1 MYGTLVSTLGGS
13 LETPPDAA
21 PEAFSTGDFYGN
33 FFQVIVVLAV
43 VIGLIVVLIRFL
55 AARNKR
61 WTGGRSLH
69 VHAGVPLGQNK
80 SMQVVEIGDAVYIV
94 GVGEDITLLDKID
107 DPERAEAL
115 LASLEARPA
124 PAAGTAVAALAG
136 LIRSW
141 RNRGRPEPE
150 QPEWQS
156 NEAFKDLL
164 NQKLKSVSTRKDAM
178 KEWMEE
184 EDR

>member
-1 MYGTLVSTLGGS
+1 MYGTLINTLGSS
-13 LETPPDAA
+13 LDAPPATA
-21 PEAFSTGDFYGN
+21 PEGFTTGDFYGN

-61 WTGGRSLH
+61 WTGDRSVQ

-94 GVGEDITLLDKID
+94 GVGNDITLIDKID
-107 DPERAEAL
+107 DPQRVEAL
-115 LASLEARPA
+115 VASLEAKSA

-136 LIRSW
+136 LIQGW
-141 RNRGRPEPE
+141 RNRRRPEPE

-164 NQKLKSVSTRKDAM
+164 NQKLKGVSTRKDAL

-184 EDR
+184 DDR

>member
-1 MYGTLVSTLGGS
+1 MYGTLINTLGNS
-13 LETPPDAA
+13 LDAPPGTS
-21 PEAFSTGDFYGN
+21 PEGFTTGDFYGN

-61 WTGGRSLH
+61 WSGDRSLQ

-94 GVGEDITLLDKID
+94 GVGDDITLLDKID
-107 DPERAEAL
+107 DPDRVEAF
-115 LASLEARPA
+115 LASLEARPT
-124 PAAGTAVAALAG
+124 PVAGTAVAALAG
-136 LIRSW
+136 IVQGWRS
-141 RNRGRPEPE
+141 RRRAAPE

-164 NQKLKSVSTRKDAM
+164 SQKLKGVSARKDAM